1 MDQELCRGL
10 IIGITGCLICLL
22 FAYGGRKS
30 IEKTGIGLALGF
42 LLFGYFT
49 FHSYNLLYFYD
60 IAIGTTQGTY
70 YAGKS
75 GYKISYSFS
84 YKNKIY
90 KSGASM
96 DYGAKTENGY
106 YYVRLSKQFPSINE
120 IDFSSP
126 VKDKKKLDSL
136 HFIEFENLIIERDYI
151 PRTMI
156 AQRVNLYDSQL
167 YHEKSKYF
175 GKTITYR
182 KDYKLVYLR
191 QGDGLI
197 GHEILITFDNL
208 NRQIDV
214 KAFMYYCISCAK
226 EEPLAYLTFS
236 GSGDGFSIKYFRP
249 ENPNVLPEEDEIK
262 TLKEEEWIIDE
273 KGFFVLK

>member
-1 MDQELCRGL
+1 MDQELNRGL

-75 GYKISYSFS
+75 GYKIAYSFS

-96 DYGAKTENGY
+96 DNGAKTENGY

-136 HFIEFENLIIERDYI
+136 HFIEFENLIIQRDYI
-151 PRTMI
+151 PRTMV

-167 YHEKSKYF
+167 YDEKSKYF
-175 GKTITYR
+175 GKSITYR
-182 KDYKLVYLR
+182 KNYKLVYLR
-191 QGDGLI
+191 QGDGFI

-208 NRQIDV
+208 NQQIDV
-214 KAFMYYCISCAK
+214 KTFLYYCTSCEKDELLAHLSFSSSS
-226 EEPLAYLTFS
+226 EEFT
-236 GSGDGFSIKYFRP
+236 IKYFRP
-249 ENPNVLPEEDEIK
+249 ENQNVLPEESLIRA
-262 TLKEEEWIIDE
+262 LKEEVWMIDE
-273 KGFFVLK
+273 KGVFVQK

>member
-1 MDQELCRGL
+1 MDHELYRGL
-10 IIGITGCLICLL
+10 IIGLTGCLICFL
-22 FAYGGRKS
+22 FAYFGKKS
-30 IEKTGIGLALGF
+30 IDKTGGALALGF

-49 FHSYNLLYFYD
+49 FHSFNLLYFYD
-60 IAIGTTQGTY
+60 IAIGTTHGTY
-70 YAGKS
+70 RAGKS
-75 GYKISYSFS
+75 GYNIAYSFL

-96 DYGAKTENGY
+96 NYGAKAENGY
-106 YYVRLSKQFPSINE
+106 YYVRLSKQFPNLNE

-151 PRTMI
+151 PRTMV
-156 AQRVNLYDSQL
+156 AERVNLYDSQL
-167 YHEKSKYF
+167 YYEKSKYF

-182 KDYKLVYLR
+182 KKYKLVHLR
-191 QGDGLI
+191 QSDGLR
-197 GHEILITFDNL
+197 GHEILVTFDNL

-214 KAFMYYCISCAK
+214 KTLLYYCTSCEK
-226 EEPLAYLTFS
+226 DELLAYLFFS
-236 GSGDGFSIKYFRP
+236 DSSDEFTVKYFRP
-249 ENPNVLPEEDEIK
+249 ENPKVLPEEVGIK